1 MKEKMLKT
9 LTKLTSKRGLILT
22 IMSLSVLFAT
32 CMLPVL
38 ATAATPAK
46 GVGLLIGYV
55 LKIFQYIGA
64 LLLVW
69 AIAQLILA
77 FKNEDADSK
86 SRAMMMLMVGVILC
100 VLKPVVQGVLGAMG
114 VKISISDPSNF

>member
-1 MKEKMLKT
+1 MLKT

-38 ATAATPAK
+38 ATPTPAK

-114 VKISISDPSNF
+114 VKVSISDPNNF

>member
-1 MKEKMLKT
+1 MLKT

-22 IMSLSVLFAT
+22 IMSFSVLFAT

-38 ATAATPAK
+38 ATTATPAK

-114 VKISISDPSNF
+114 VKVSISDPSNF